1 MKNINDTNREQVVK
15 GVLSFYEVT
24 PDDKKKL
31 DKYRNTIKRKFL
43 RVYPKTNWDDL
54 SENEQL
60 TFICI
65 TMKKYM
71 LDRISN
77 PDKIEKKIDAVIT
90 EKLLTVNE
98 VIKSQNK
105 RIDDLFTPNA
115 DTGRRPYDDLMSDI
129 HDNEND
135 ELNTNYYPPEQ
146 LRDLKL
152 RVLIDIFETEF
163 DYKFDIEKMEESL
176 AIVYNF
182 APFDEFEKLSI
193 NTEDNRKYAYHKE
206 KLKDVKNYYYYSG
219 DKK

>member
-24 PDDKKKL
+24 PNDKKKL

-43 RVYPKTNWDDL
+43 KAYPETNWDDL

-60 TFICI
+60 AFICI

-71 LDRISN
+71 LDRINNS
-77 PDKIEKKIDAVIT
+77 DKIEKKINAVIT
-90 EKLLTVNE
+90 EKLLTINE
-98 VIKSQNK
+98 VIKSQNE
-105 RIDDLFTPNA
+105 RIDALFTRDA
-115 DTGRRPYDDLMSDI
+115 ETGRRPYDDLMSDL
-129 HDNEND
+129 HDHEND
-135 ELNTNYYPPEQ
+135 ELIKSYYPSEQ

-176 AIVYNF
+176 AIVHNF

-193 NTEDNRKYAYHKE
+193 HKEDERKYAYHKE
-206 KLKDVKNYYYYSG
+206 KLKDVKNYYYYRG
-219 DKK
+219 DNK